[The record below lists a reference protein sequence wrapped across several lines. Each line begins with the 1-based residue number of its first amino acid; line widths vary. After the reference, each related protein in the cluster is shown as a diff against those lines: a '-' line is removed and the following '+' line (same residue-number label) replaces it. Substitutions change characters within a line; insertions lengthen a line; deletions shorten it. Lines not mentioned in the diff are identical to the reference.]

1 MRPRFSGCLRACD
14 PLQGCVPVISTRTRG
29 SMDLGL
35 RSDEPSDRCPQIE
48 FTRCLPASNVHV
60 RTPLGFHLLPPL
72 VLKLAPELSGVIA
85 AHMRSI
91 SKLKLRPP
99 ALPPATIL
107 PAVLLSKGSCESL
120 GKGARPIGFANALE
134 ANNAL
139 IGSDQI
145 RMSTDAVQMLSSLN
159 AGLFRPWSS
168 NPAR

>member
-14 PLQGCVPVISTRTRG
+14 PLQGCVPVISTRMLKRPRRRPTG
-29 SMDLGL
+29 V
-35 RSDEPSDRCPQIE
+35 P
-48 FTRCLPASNVHV
+48 PASTPGLEACARAFWRHRGAYAVHLQV
-60 RTPLGFHLLPPL
+60 
-72 VLKLAPELSGVIA
+72 
-85 AHMRSI
+85 
-91 SKLKLRPP
+91 KLRPL